1 MDDNVKTFLEKIEQ
15 LKDDKIKIDIL
26 STGKKIDS
34 ESLTFKQQKDIIST
48 ITDGIVGPLKFQKNL
63 NDIIIE
69 NTKDKDLKTIDKS
82 LIAIQL
88 RIDSMGSKIKISD
101 KQFDVLNGVVDKL
114 KRIKHTLTKKIT
126 GDVEIDLEIPTLISE
141 NQVISTCVDVL
152 KKESDKDVGKSLSE
166 IYTYELVKYI
176 KSLSVAEDI
185 IQFSEISVRDRV
197 KIVNN
202 LPLSIN
208 KQIIE
213 FIQEIKQK
221 EIDALKVEIDG
232 EVHQIDIDI
241 SFFDAW
247 S

>member
-1 MDDNVKTFLEKIEQ
+1 MDDNVKNFLDKIEQ
-15 LKDDKIKIDIL
+15 LKDDKIKVDVL
-26 STGKKIDS
+26 STGKKIES

-69 NTKDKDLKTIDKS
+69 NTDNKDLKIVDKL

-88 RIDSMGSKIKISD
+88 RIDSMVSSIKVSD
-101 KQFDVLNGVVDKL
+101 KKYDVLNDVVDQL
-114 KRIKHTLTKKIT
+114 KKIKHTLTKKIV
-126 GDVEIDLEIPTLISE
+126 GDVEIELEVPTLIAE

-152 KKESDKDVGKSLSE
+152 KKEADKDVGKSLSE
-166 IYTYELVKYI
+166 IYTYEIIKYI
-176 KSLSVAEDI
+176 KSLTVGEDT

-213 FIQEIKQK
+213 FIQDIKQK
-221 EIDALKVEIDG
+221 EVDVLKVEING
-232 EVHQIDIDI
+232 ETHQIDIDI
-241 SFFDAW
+241 AFFDA
-247 S
+247 

>member
-1 MDDNVKTFLEKIEQ
+1 MDDNVKNFLDKIEQ
-15 LKDDKIKIDIL
+15 LKDEKIKVDVL
-26 STGKKIDS
+26 STGKKVES

-69 NTKDKDLKTIDKS
+69 NTNSKELKIIDKL
-82 LIAIQL
+82 LIVVQL
-88 RIDSMGSKIKISD
+88 RIDSIGSSIKVGN
-101 KQFDVLNGVVDKL
+101 KQYDVLNDVVEKL
-114 KRIKHTLTKKIT
+114 KKVKHNLTKKIT
-126 GDVEIDLEIPTLISE
+126 GAVEIELEIPTLTSE
-141 NQVISTCVDVL
+141 NQVISTCIDVL

-166 IYTYELVKYI
+166 IYTYEITKYI
-176 KSLSVAEDI
+176 KSLTVGDDI
-185 IQFSEISVRDRV
+185 IQFSDISVRDRV

-221 EIDALKVEIDG
+221 EVEVLKVEIDG

-241 SFFDAW
+241 TFFD

>member
-1 MDDNVKTFLEKIEQ
+1 MDDNVKNFLDKIEQ
-15 LKDDKIKIDIL
+15 LKDEKIKVDVL
-26 STGKKIDS
+26 STGKKIES

-69 NTKDKDLKTIDKS
+69 NTNNKELKIVDKF

-88 RIDSMGSKIKISD
+88 RIDSMGSSIKIKD
-101 KQFDVLNGVVDKL
+101 KEYDVLNDVVEKFKKL
-114 KRIKHTLTKKIT
+114 KHNLTKKIT
-126 GDVEIDLEIPTLISE
+126 GSVGIELEVPTLTAE
-141 NQVISTCVDVL
+141 NQVISTCVDIL
-152 KKESDKDVGKSLSE
+152 KKDADKDVGKSLSE
-166 IYTYELVKYI
+166 IYTYEITKYI
-176 KSLSVAEDI
+176 KSLAVGEDI
-185 IQFSEISVRDRV
+185 VQFSDISVRDRV

-208 KQIIE
+208 KQIVE
-213 FIQEIKQK
+213 FIQDIKEK
-221 EIDALKVEIDG
+221 ETDVLKVEIDG

-241 SFFDAW
+241 TFFD

>member
-1 MDDNVKTFLEKIEQ
+1 MDDNVKNFLDKIEQ
-15 LKDDKIKIDIL
+15 LKDDKIKVDVL
-26 STGKKIDS
+26 STGKKIES

-69 NTKDKDLKTIDKS
+69 NTDNKDLKIVDKL

-88 RIDSMGSKIKISD
+88 RIDSMGSFIKVSD
-101 KQFDVLNGVVDKL
+101 KKYDVLNDVVDQL
-114 KRIKHTLTKKIT
+114 KKIKHTLTKKIV
-126 GDVEIDLEIPTLISE
+126 GDVEIELEVPTLIAE

-152 KKESDKDVGKSLSE
+152 KKEADKDVGKSLSE
-166 IYTYELVKYI
+166 IYTYEIIKYI
-176 KSLSVAEDI
+176 KSLTVGEDT

-213 FIQEIKQK
+213 FIQDIKQK
-221 EIDALKVEIDG
+221 EVDVLKVEING
-232 EVHQIDIDI
+232 EAHQIDIDI
-241 SFFDAW
+241 AFFDA
-247 S
+247 

>member
-1 MDDNVKTFLEKIEQ
+1 MDDNVKNFLDKIEQ
-15 LKDDKIKIDIL
+15 LKDDKIKVDVL

-69 NTKDKDLKTIDKS
+69 NTNNKDLKIIDKL
-82 LIAIQL
+82 LIVIQL
-88 RIDSMGSKIKISD
+88 RIDSMGSFIKISN
-101 KQFDVLNGVVDKL
+101 KQYDVLNGVVEQL
-114 KRIKHTLTKKIT
+114 KKIKHTLSKKIT
-126 GDVEIDLEIPTLISE
+126 GGIEIDLEVPTLTAE

-152 KKESDKDVGKSLSE
+152 KKEADKDVGKSLSE

-176 KSLSVAEDI
+176 KSLTVGEDTV
-185 IQFSEISVRDRV
+185 QFSEISVRDRI

-213 FIQEIKQK
+213 FIQDIKQK
-221 EIDALKVEIDG
+221 EVEVLKVEIDG
-232 EVHQIDIDI
+232 EVHQIDIDVA
-241 SFFDAW
+241 FFDA
-247 S
+247 